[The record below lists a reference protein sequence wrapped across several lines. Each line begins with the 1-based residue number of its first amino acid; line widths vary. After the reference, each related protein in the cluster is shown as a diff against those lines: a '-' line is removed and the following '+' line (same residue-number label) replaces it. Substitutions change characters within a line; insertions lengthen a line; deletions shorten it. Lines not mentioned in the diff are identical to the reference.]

1 MQKAKR
7 SVPLEVIPQMGRS
20 PQKILRA
27 RADWANMVKWPRTE
41 EENGIRTKK
50 FELLINRD
58 ILEQVTTK
66 TKYCRKT
73 KRQISHTLKFL
84 NKYLNVSPA
93 KVPSKTPFLH
103 RALPRSSCASPA
115 RCSQNTHFQNS
126 SLFSSESSYVTKRPT
141 GGSEPFFKV

>member
-1 MQKAKR
+1 
-7 SVPLEVIPQMGRS
+7 
-20 PQKILRA
+20 
-27 RADWANMVKWPRTE
+27 MVKLPRTE
-41 EENGIRTKK
+41 EENGIHTKK

-93 KVPSKTPFLH
+93 KVPSKTPFLQQQGT
-103 RALPRSSCASPA
+103 ASQLMCLSSPVLPEHS
-115 RCSQNTHFQNS
+115 
-126 SLFSSESSYVTKRPT
+126 FSELQLVL
-141 GGSEPFFKV
+141 